1 MRHNPTLFDLL
12 FSNFSWTHPY
22 TEFEVNGTANPVGER
37 ETRAFPRHITA
48 VADDFH
54 QIFYLLSCHF
64 GTRTRATS
72 FDRMMRHLHRCRG
85 HTVFV
90 FSFFFFS
97 YIYIYIRGIK
107 SLSNPEKTYFSSINK
122 RLYIYINMYGKRSKR
137 IMVWYLIASLH
148 SYHSSCGSQ
157 WKCCHLG
164 PIWGKYILGV

>member
-90 FSFFFFS
+90 FSFFFH
-97 YIYIYIRGIK
+97 IYIHTWYQIPFQPRKDIF
-107 SLSNPEKTYFSSINK
+107 LIHQQTII
-122 RLYIYINMYGKRSKR
+122 YIYINMYGKRSKR

>member
-90 FSFFFFS
+90 FSFFS
-97 YIYIYIRGIK
+97 YIYTYVV
-107 SLSNPEKTYFSSINK
+107 SNPFPTPK
-122 RLYIYINMYGKRSKR
+122 RHISHPSTNDYIYINMYGKRSKR